1 MKSKTFTTLLVSAFF
16 AVLLYSCGGNN
27 ASKMLVKKW
36 QFESLKSDKADK
48 QLAAIKQQMD
58 TTKDSTMKALLTSSM
73 KMMTEGMESMKGV
86 TMEFKADGS
95 AETTMGGPSS
105 TTEKANWSLTADNK
119 KLVISRDGGKKAD
132 TMDIKELTSDK
143 LVFSMGPD
151 GTMSWTAVK

>member
-1 MKSKTFTTLLVSAFF
+1 MKSKTFTTLVASSLL
-16 AVLLYSCGGNN
+16 AVVLYSCGGNN
-27 ASKMLVKKW
+27 ASKMIVKKW

-48 QLAAIKQQMD
+48 QMAAIKQQID
-58 TTKDSTMKALLTSSM
+58 TTKDSTMKAMLQSSM

-95 AETTMGGPSS
+95 AETTMGGSS
-105 TTEKANWSLTADNK
+105 AAPEKANWSLTSDSK

-132 TMDIKELTSDK
+132 TMDIKELSADK

-151 GTMSWTAVK
+151 GTMSWTAAK